1 MLSGKRFLSSKLTRI
16 LGIRRGNGKRGQ
28 PLFPAEK
35 AAGAETQEQEA
46 ARQSL
51 RRGRGHW

>member
-16 LGIRRGNGKRGQ
+16 LGIRRGNGKWGQ
-28 PLFPAEK
+28 PLFQAEK

-46 ARQSL
+46 AR
-51 RRGRGHW
+51 